1 MLSVCFSKVLFETSD
16 KTFMDFIIT
25 INEADLKYKYIFW
38 SQSDNDKE
46 KRQ

>member
-1 MLSVCFSKVLFETSD
+1 
-16 KTFMDFIIT
+16 MDFIRT
-25 INEADLKYKYIFW
+25 INEVDLKYKHIFK